1 MYLRKTGRIGDFGSL
16 ETEMNDWLT
25 QPENA
30 QLKTCSGIQSSQ
42 QVLVEGKDRAKAT
55 FLVRQNETLPDLN
68 FQYNKTGFIPGS
80 DSPKTSPLV
89 MCHFKFGDCP
99 TMNTSQFY
107 LDKNIDKI

>member
-1 MYLRKTGRIGDFGSL
+1 M
-16 ETEMNDWLT
+16 
-25 QPENA
+25 
-30 QLKTCSGIQSSQ
+30 
-42 QVLVEGKDRAKAT
+42 EGKDRAEAT
-55 FLVRQNETLPDLN
+55 FLVRQNETFPDLN